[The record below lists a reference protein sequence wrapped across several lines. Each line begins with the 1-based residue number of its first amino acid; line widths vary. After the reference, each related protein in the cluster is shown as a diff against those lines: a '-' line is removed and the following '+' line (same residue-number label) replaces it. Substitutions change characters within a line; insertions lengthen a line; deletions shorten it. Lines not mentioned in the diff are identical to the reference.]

1 MVFNKSQHS
10 IDKFWSYWTTSKR
23 MILWGVKDYCC
34 LWLTREFYFL
44 RNRQARVRLN
54 GETSKSKNFKQGLP
68 QGAVLSPLLF
78 MFFINNLAESLPN
91 PDTQQLTSAKLI
103 YSMFADDCTILAS
116 HAKREKANE
125 AAQLIVD
132 MVVK

>member
-1 MVFNKSQHS
+1 MQIYRHASAKDIAAPTRSFECAKELRMVFNKSQHS

-44 RNRQARVRLN
+44 KNRQARIRLN
-54 GETSKSKNFKQGLP
+54 GETSKSKNFKQGFT

-78 MFFINNLAESLPN
+78 MFFIDNLA
-91 PDTQQLTSAKLI
+91 
-103 YSMFADDCTILAS
+103 
-116 HAKREKANE
+116 
-125 AAQLIVD
+125 
-132 MVVK
+132 